1 MLVSGCRS
9 IQNQTK
15 DTKDYRQ
22 LAEQLKQCDEI
33 IDQSL
38 IEICRTNITG
48 PLSDE
53 EKEKLVDELQ
63 AMNYYPDL

>member
-1 MLVSGCRS
+1 MLVSGCGS